1 MVTKTPLKVQ
11 LIAKREA
18 GISGTSRYTEAI
30 QRGLL
35 EAGVD
40 VHLTFP
46 APPPL
51 PSPMIEALNRFGVDL
66 TTFLAGCPLRA
77 HLDSADIYHI
87 PTQTMATLLCFQ
99 RFPRPVVVTVLD
111 IIPHL
116 VRGDRGLDTS
126 RHGIERLFYRL
137 ALAGL
142 KRADALIA
150 ISEYTKRTLVENL
163 GLPSERIHV
172 VYPAVDPQKFRPLQV
187 PDEFLARHGL
197 GRDRRY
203 VLYVGSD
210 DPRKNLGTLA
220 QSFALLK
227 QKLPQVKLLKVG
239 APHFYHERQRLLALV
254 ADLGI
259 QEDVLFIEQVSDNE
273 LPLFYNVADVLAMPS
288 LYEGFCLPVAEAMAC
303 GTPVVCS
310 NATSLPEAAGGAAL
324 LVDPTRAEEITL
336 ALQTVLDDS
345 MLAADLRRQGLDRAA
360 ALTHGAAVDGL
371 LDAYRVVLDRQ
382 QPCCS
387 EGEVRRNAS

>member
-1 MVTKTPLKVQ
+1 MVRRPRLDQGELMRVQ

-77 HLDSADIYHI
+77 RLDSADIYHI
-87 PTQTMATLLCFQ
+87 ATQTMATLLCFQ

-116 VRGDRGLDTS
+116 VRGDRELDTS
-126 RHGIERLFYRL
+126 RHAVERLFYRL
-137 ALAGL
+137 ALSGL

-150 ISEYTKRTLVENL
+150 ISEYTKRTLVEAL
-163 GLPSERIHV
+163 DLAADRIHV
-172 VYPAVDPQKFRPLQV
+172 VYPAVDHERFHPLDV
-187 PDEFLARHGL
+187 PDEFRARHGL
-197 GRDRRY
+197 GSEWRY
-203 VLYVGSD
+203 VLCVGSD
-210 DPRKNLGTLA
+210 DPRKNLSTLL
-220 QSFALLK
+220 QALALAK
-227 QKLPQVKLLKVG
+227 QQLAKVKLIKVG
-239 APHFYHERQRLLALV
+239 SSHFPREHERLMDLVEAL
-254 ADLGI
+254 DLQGH
-259 QEDVLFIEQVSDNE
+259 VLFLDRVPDEE
-273 LPLFYNVADVLAMPS
+273 LPLLYNLADVLAMPS
-288 LYEGFCLPVAEAMAC
+288 LYEGFGLPVAEAMAC

-310 NATSLPEAAGGAAL
+310 NATSLPEVAGPAAL
-324 LVDPTRAEEITL
+324 LVSPRSPDEL
-336 ALQTVLDDS
+336 ATALVKVLTDRS
-345 MLAADLRRQGLDRAA
+345 LAGEMRRK
-360 ALTHGAAVDGL
+360 GL
-371 LDAYRVVLDRQ
+371 LQAASFSSNRVTAGVIQAY
-382 QPCCS
+382 
-387 EGEVRRNAS
+387 ASAMGSDLGS